1 MLVRELMAPFLDGF
15 KVSRVTLSSFASED
29 IVTDSV
35 WDLVMLLVMLLAPVT
50 GGPEPSTGVTVSD
63 EDTEEED
70 IEPEEQFEVTEGTS
84 GCGECNLRGHPYITQ
99 LFTSLSRKSQVKNKY
114 RY

>member
-1 MLVRELMAPFLDGF
+1 MAPFLDGF

-63 EDTEEED
+63 EDTEDED
-70 IEPEEQFEVTEGTS
+70 IELEEHFEVTEGTS